1 MTGHQHCERW
11 LIRRLTT
18 SNDTFNVKISFGAIL
33 LYNMAEITAS
43 SRLGLSLV
51 SFNYGRY
58 TLAKIVWTDVRVS
71 SQIVV
76 KALPYSALG
85 RRVGHQ

>member
-1 MTGHQHCERW
+1 
-11 LIRRLTT
+11 
-18 SNDTFNVKISFGAIL
+18 
-33 LYNMAEITAS
+33 MAEITAS

-58 TLAKIVWTDVRVS
+58 TLATIVWTDVRVS
-71 SQIVV
+71 YQIVV